1 MKHNSLFTKLVA
13 LMLSI
18 MAVFGCLSFS
28 AFAANDWEGDID
40 IVAPVG
46 PIVDET
52 LKFSQKGIAF
62 KDYVGLQFILS
73 KTVANKYDKVYVD
86 VIHSVWE
93 NGAIVETP
101 VEIIPAEFSSA
112 YRFEQEILAWSMNE
126 QVSVTL
132 YGEKDGVVYQGE
144 SFVTSVAA
152 LALEKIVAYDKANN
166 AKAVTALVDMLNYGA
181 AVQTGYNHNA
191 ESLPNANLGD
201 YASKATAEDPA
212 FEAVNS
218 QSGEGTIAIYRDSVS
233 MQSKVEMQV
242 IFNVDVSAYELRYTV
257 NGVTTTIPSSEFTV
271 TKFTKVAIGIPASNM
286 RAEYEIA
293 LYDPATGEAVT
304 PVLTRTVEA
313 YAKNALEGNYRAV
326 VIAMLKYGDAIAAL

>member
-1 MKHNSLFTKLVA
+1 M
-13 LMLSI
+13 
-18 MAVFGCLSFS
+18 
-28 AFAANDWEGDID
+28 
-40 IVAPVG
+40 
-46 PIVDET
+46 
-52 LKFSQKGIAF
+52 
-62 KDYVGLQFILS
+62 
-73 KTVANKYDKVYVD
+73 
-86 VIHSVWE
+86 
-93 NGAIVETP
+93 
-101 VEIIPAEFSSA
+101 
-112 YRFEQEILAWSMNE
+112 
-126 QVSVTL
+126 
-132 YGEKDGVVYQGE
+132 
-144 SFVTSVAA
+144 
-152 LALEKIVAYDKANN
+152 
-166 AKAVTALVDMLNYGA
+166 
-181 AVQTGYNHNA
+181 
-191 ESLPNANLGD
+191 GD